1 MIQRYTLPLLAMA
14 AGLPVGAQTL
24 NDGSTSFQPGESFLI
39 HYSAYVPPGNS
50 GSNITWNF
58 ASATD
63 DSTDVVSYVPPQ
75 STANYA
81 SFSSSTAAQ
90 PTGSGDY
97 TYFKCNSSG
106 IELMG
111 VTAGTDLLVY
121 QNSERIL
128 SYPCSFSSQWVDAF
142 SANFTISG
150 FTIDRSGNI
159 SGNADG
165 FGSVTMP
172 YGTVNNILRVKTT
185 EIYTDVTP
193 FGNIDYDFET
203 WYYYRPGVHAP
214 VFTVRDY
221 VITALGNPQ
230 TVQSADWLDQSAV
243 GIADAL
249 RYAIGVD
256 VFPNPAR
263 DNVSVVFGADGG
275 QGLRLE
281 VIDAAGRVV
290 ARHDLGRRSA
300 GIQRHDLDVS
310 AFAPGLYNVHITDGL
325 GGHGVKRLV
334 VE

>member
-1 MIQRYTLPLLAMA
+1 MIHRYALPLFALMVCGPLA
-14 AGLPVGAQTL
+14 AQTL
-24 NDGSTSFQPGESFLI
+24 TDASTSFQPGESFLI

-58 ASATD
+58 ANATD
-63 DSTDVVSYVPPQ
+63 DSTEVVSYVPPQ
-75 STANYA
+75 STANFA
-81 SFSSSTAAQ
+81 SFSTSTAAQ
-90 PTGSGDY
+90 PTGSGNY

-111 VTAGTDLLVY
+111 VTAGADLLVY
-121 QNSERIL
+121 QNSERIMG
-128 SYPCSFSSQWVDAF
+128 YPCSFNSQWVDAF

-150 FTIDRSGNI
+150 FTIDRSGTI
-159 SGNADG
+159 TGNADG

-185 EIYTDVTP
+185 EVYSDVTP

-203 WYYYRPGVHAP
+203 WFYYRPGVHSP
-214 VFTVRDY
+214 VVSVRDY
-221 VITALGNPQ
+221 VITTLGSPQ
-230 TVQSADWLDQSAV
+230 TVQTADWLDQSAV
-243 GIADAL
+243 GVEDML

-263 DNVSVVFGADGG
+263 DNVSVVFGADGA
-275 QGLRLE
+275 QGLRLDL
-281 VIDAAGRVV
+281 IDAAGRVV
-290 ARHDLGRRSA
+290 MRQDLGRRGA
-300 GIQRHDLDVS
+300 GIQRQDIDIS
-310 AFAPGLYNVHITDGL
+310 ALAPGLYNVHITDGL